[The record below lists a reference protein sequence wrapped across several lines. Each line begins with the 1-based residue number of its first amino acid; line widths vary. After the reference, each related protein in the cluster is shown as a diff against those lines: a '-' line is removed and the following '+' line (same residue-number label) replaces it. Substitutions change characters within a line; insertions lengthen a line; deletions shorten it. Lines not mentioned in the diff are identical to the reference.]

1 MKQFSIKYDFSA
13 PQPPYTCSKPGAE
26 NYVKYIDFEYVNAG
40 LVYLIIFITV
50 YYVFSMEGLVYW
62 NFTNEITYHKSL
74 GIRIIL
80 SFNLAS
86 SELSQ

>member
-40 LVYLIIFITV
+40 LV
-50 YYVFSMEGLVYW
+50 
-62 NFTNEITYHKSL
+62 
-74 GIRIIL
+74 
-80 SFNLAS
+80 
-86 SELSQ
+86 